1 MGGAVR
7 RYCSNACRQRAYRR
21 RAASGVLVTTP
32 LPQAPRTRGN
42 LPEPTDRFVGRK
54 REMAVLSRMVRRHR
68 LVTIVGPGGA
78 GKTRLAVESASRATS
93 MAWFVELQDVH
104 DEQVLVQAVASTLAV
119 TEQPDEP
126 LIESVISALAG
137 RNSII
142 VLDNCEHLL
151 DGCAELAEVL
161 LSRCPGCSML
171 VTSREELQITGEAL
185 FRIGSL
191 SVPELTEPLPLP
203 TAAGYD
209 AVRLFVERAKEH
221 VPEFDLTED
230 NASAVAT
237 LCVRL
242 DGLPLAVEMAA
253 RWVPMLTVT
262 EIGARLQ
269 NHSALLTLAGKIA
282 PSQHRTLRETIDW
295 SHQLLA
301 EDERRALRRLS
312 VFGGGFDLAAAAA
325 VCDGLTETAVLDLV
339 TRLRAKSW
347 VESGP
352 EPLRFRQLSCIRVYG
367 AEQLAAAGERD
378 STRERLISWLT
389 KLCEPLLHSP
399 MAMTDEQNDRIDR
412 QRDALRAA
420 LGWTRADDDRH
431 HLLAAGLAS
440 ATARRGYLVDGRAV
454 LSRALD
460 RQGRP
465 DYRLVVLDWAA
476 FLAASQ
482 DDHAEASRLAE
493 QAMKLALELGD
504 PMLLASVHNTL
515 GHIRVTAG
523 DGEAAIRDL
532 TECARILR
540 AAAEPRALA
549 MVLHNLAWAWT
560 QLGEHTKAAEL
571 LDEAVPIYRTDGPS
585 HLLACVLHTQG
596 TLALSMGLTAQAR
609 ARFLECLEVSSQP
622 LPVLGALQGMAVVA
636 ARTGCAARVLTL
648 NAAAEALISTLDLAT
663 LARSVYTAELAEA
676 VERSRRELP
685 PDEAAAAEST
695 GKAQSL
701 DETVAYAVQKDH

>member
-1 MGGAVR
+1 MR

-21 RAASGVLVTTP
+21 RAASGVLGATP
-32 LPQAPRTRGN
+32 LPKAPRTRGN
-42 LPEPTDRFVGRK
+42 LPEPADRFIGRK

-78 GKTRLAVESASRATS
+78 GKTRLAVESAARATVPS
-93 MAWFVELQDVH
+93 WFVELQDVH
-104 DEQVLVQAVASTLAV
+104 DEQVLIQAVAATLAV
-119 TEQPDEP
+119 TERPDEP
-126 LIESVISALAG
+126 LLESVVGALAG
-137 RNSII
+137 RNSVI

-151 DGCAELAEVL
+151 DGCAELAEIL
-161 LSRCPGCSML
+161 LSRCPRCSML

-191 SVPELTEPLPLP
+191 SVPELTEPMP
-203 TAAGYD
+203 AATVARYD
-209 AVRLFVERAKEH
+209 AVRLFVERAREH
-221 VPEFDLTED
+221 VPDFDLTAD
-230 NASAVAT
+230 NANAIAT

-242 DGLPLAVEMAA
+242 DGLPLAVEMVA

-269 NHSALLTLAGKIA
+269 NHSALLTLAGETA
-282 PSQHRTLRETIDW
+282 PSQHRTLREIIDW

-325 VCDGLTETAVLDLV
+325 VCGGLAETALLDLV

-399 MAMTDEQNDRIDR
+399 MAMTDEQTGPIDR

-420 LGWTRADDDRH
+420 LRWTRADDDRH

-440 ATARRGYLVDGRAV
+440 ASARRGYLVDGRAV

-460 RQGRP
+460 RRGRS
-465 DYRLVVLDWAA
+465 DYRLVALDWAA

-482 DDHAEASRLAE
+482 GDHAEASRLAE
-493 QAMKLALELGD
+493 QAMAVALEVAD
-504 PMLLASVHNTL
+504 PILLASVHNTV
-515 GHIRVTAG
+515 GHARMTAG
-523 DGEAAIRDL
+523 DAEAAIGEL

-540 AAAEPRALA
+540 ADSQPLALA

-560 QLGEHTKAAEL
+560 QLGAHTQAAEL
-571 LDEAVPIYRTDGPS
+571 LDEAVPIYRANGPS

-596 TLALSMGLTAQAR
+596 TLALSMGLTTQAR
-609 ARFLECLEVSSQP
+609 TRFLECFELSSQP
-622 LPVLGALQGMAVVA
+622 LPVVGALQGMAVVA
-636 ARTGCAARVLTL
+636 ARNGDAARVLTL
-648 NAAAEALISTLDLAT
+648 NAAAESLISTLDLRT
-663 LARSVYTAELAEA
+663 LTQSIYTAELAEA
-676 VERSRRELP
+676 VGRFRRELP
-685 PDEAAAAEST
+685 SDEVAVAETT
-695 GKAQSL
+695 GKAQSI
-701 DETVAYAVQKDH
+701 DEIVAYAVQKDH